1 MQVVDIGLKVRLFV
15 RHNVHFVVRVLV
27 PTEMI
32 HYVVLVQAIAVLL
45 FWH

>member
-1 MQVVDIGLKVRLFV
+1 LLDLGLKVRLFV
-15 RHNVHFVVRVLV
+15 RRNFHFFVRVLV

-45 FWH
+45 LWH